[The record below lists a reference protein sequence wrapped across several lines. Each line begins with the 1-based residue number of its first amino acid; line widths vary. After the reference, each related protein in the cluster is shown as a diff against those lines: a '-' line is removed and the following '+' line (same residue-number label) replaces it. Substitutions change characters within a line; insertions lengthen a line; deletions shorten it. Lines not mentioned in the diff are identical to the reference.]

1 MGIKSAKAKKR
12 QDKKQDKKLQ
22 FANGTR
28 PMVRLREDL
37 QDYGR
42 ITKVL
47 GGCRFTILL
56 SMTNRET
63 TGWLCGS
70 LHRRGWLAVDSV
82 VLVSI
87 RDFQTDKVDI
97 IHKYT
102 EENVKQLLGLKE
114 ITPAFVQREDK
125 WGRNGGGDT
134 NDIFSDLLEE
144 EGKNKNKN
152 NNDGDKDSD
161 SDSDS
166 DSDAEIGK
174 WPMTLEDMLPPPY
187 EAYDDNDT
195 DTDDIKDG
203 PTDNTDNADKAD
215 KAENEP
221 SEVVVVKVDKR
232 HKKKGRDKDPRKHSK
247 DVMTDAD
254 IDAI

>member
-22 FANGTR
+22 FANGAR

-47 GGCRFTILL
+47 GGCRFSILL

-63 TGWLCGS
+63 IGWLCGS

-134 NDIFSDLLEE
+134 NDIFTELEE
-144 EGKNKNKN
+144 ETKNKNKD
-152 NNDGDKDSD
+152 NDGDNDSD
-161 SDSDS
+161 SESESDS
-166 DSDAEIGK
+166 EMGK

-187 EAYDDNDT
+187 EAYDDHDT
-195 DTDDIKDG
+195 DTDDVTDG
-203 PTDNTDNADKAD
+203 PSDKIDNADKID
-215 KAENEP
+215 KTENEP
-221 SEVVVVKVDKR
+221 SEVVVKEVVKVDKR
-232 HKKKGRDKDPRKHSK
+232 HKKKGRDKDPRKNSK
-247 DVMTDAD
+247 EDMTEAD